1 MPDALI
7 AIDVAASLD
16 SGPKYRAPDL
26 WFEQFG
32 SLLIGQ
38 SLNQRTPAGG
48 GFPARRQVAQSGDK
62 KHRLLTTV
70 GHTEHR
76 SPRTAQNTM
85 LASL

>member
-62 KHRLLTTV
+62 KHRLLTKV